1 MLKKEESPLNKVILL
16 YVIYFLYTMLGSMLA
31 SKLNISNSAYIMMPA
46 DVLFLVFS
54 VIMYKDNLKND
65 FQKLKETKFLKTIG
79 IILLGIISIILLNGI
94 MGVITD
100 IIVPDLNMDSNTSA
114 MLSLLRTS
122 PIDAFF
128 KVLVFAPI
136 AEEILFRESISTCV
150 KDNILFIIFS
160 ALIYTMM
167 NFIFNSSTLTL
178 VDLLVYFVPALLFSF
193 IYVKNNRNII
203 IVMIIKFVMQFIPFI
218 MLLVK

>member
-31 SKLNISNSAYIMMPA
+31 AKLNISNSAYIMMPA

-65 FQKLKETKFLKTIG
+65 FQKLKETRFLKIVG

-122 PIDAFF
+122 PIYAFF

>member
-1 MLKKEESPLNKVILL
+1 MLKKQESPLNKVILL
-16 YVIYFLYTMLGSMLA
+16 YVVYFLYTMLGSMLA

-46 DVLFLVFS
+46 DILFLVFS
-54 VIMYKDNLKND
+54 VVIYKNNLKND
-65 FQKLKETKFLKTIG
+65 FQKFKTNKILKTIG
-79 IILLGIISIILLNGI
+79 TIVLGIVSIILLNGI
-94 MGVITD
+94 MGMLTD
-100 IIVPDLNMDSNTSA
+100 IFLPDVNMDSNTSA
-114 MLSLLRTS
+114 MLTLLRTS
-122 PIDAFF
+122 PIYAFF
-128 KVLVFAPI
+128 KVLIFAPI

-193 IYVKNNRNII
+193 IYIKNDRNII
-203 IVMIIKFVMQFIPFI
+203 IVMIIKFIMQFIPFI

>member
-1 MLKKEESPLNKVILL
+1 MLKKEESPLNKVIPL

-122 PIDAFF
+122 PIYAFF

>member
-1 MLKKEESPLNKVILL
+1 MLRKEESPLNKVILL
-16 YVIYFLYTMLGSMLA
+16 YVVYFLYTMLGSMLA
-31 SKLNISNSAYIMMPA
+31 SKLNISNSAYIMMLA
-46 DVLFLVFS
+46 DILFLVFS
-54 VIMYKDNLKND
+54 VVMYKNNLKND
-65 FQKLKETKFLKTIG
+65 FQKFKRTKILKTIG
-79 IILLGIISIILLNGI
+79 TIVLGIVSIILLNGI
-94 MGVITD
+94 MGMLTD
-100 IIVPDLNMDSNTSA
+100 IFLPDANMDSNTSA
-114 MLSLLRTS
+114 MLTLLRTS
-122 PIDAFF
+122 PIYAFF
-128 KVLVFAPI
+128 KVLIFAPI

-193 IYVKNNRNII
+193 IYIKNDRNII
-203 IVMIIKFVMQFIPFI
+203 IVMIIKFIMQFIPFI

>member
-16 YVIYFLYTMLGSMLA
+16 YVVYFLYTMLGSMLA

-46 DVLFLVFS
+46 DILFLVFS
-54 VIMYKDNLKND
+54 VVMYKNNLKND
-65 FQKLKETKFLKTIG
+65 FQKFKRTKILKTIG
-79 IILLGIISIILLNGI
+79 TIVLGIVSIIILNGI
-94 MGVITD
+94 MGVLTD
-100 IIVPDLNMDSNTSA
+100 FFLPDVNMDSNTSA
-114 MLSLLRTS
+114 MLTLLRTS
-122 PIDAFF
+122 PIYAFF
-128 KVLVFAPI
+128 KVLIFATI

-193 IYVKNNRNII
+193 IYIKNDRNII
-203 IVMIIKFVMQFIPFI
+203 IVMIIKFIMQFIPFI

>member
-16 YVIYFLYTMLGSMLA
+16 YVVYFLYTMLGSMIA

-46 DVLFLVFS
+46 DILFLVFS
-54 VIMYKDNLKND
+54 VVMYKNNLKND
-65 FQKLKETKFLKTIG
+65 FQKFKKTKILKTIG
-79 IILLGIISIILLNGI
+79 TIVLGIVSIILLNGI
-94 MGVITD
+94 MGMLTD
-100 IIVPDLNMDSNTSA
+100 IFLPDVNMDSNTSA
-114 MLSLLRTS
+114 MLTLLRTS
-122 PIDAFF
+122 PIYAFF
-128 KVLVFAPI
+128 KVLIFAPI

-193 IYVKNNRNII
+193 IYIKNDRNII
-203 IVMIIKFVMQFIPFI
+203 IVMIIKFIMQFIPFI

>member
-1 MLKKEESPLNKVILL
+1 MLKKEKSPLNKVILL

-31 SKLNISNSAYIMMPA
+31 AKLNISNSAYIMMPA

-65 FQKLKETKFLKTIG
+65 FQKLKETRFLKIVG

-100 IIVPDLNMDSNTSA
+100 IILPDLNMDSNTSA

-122 PIDAFF
+122 PIYAFF

-193 IYVKNNRNII
+193 IYVKNDRNII
-203 IVMIIKFVMQFIPFI
+203 IVMIIKFIMQFIPFI

>member
-122 PIDAFF
+122 PIYAFF

-160 ALIYTMM
+160 DLIYTMM

>member
-1 MLKKEESPLNKVILL
+1 MEKTQKQTFTNVIIL
-16 YVIYFLYTMLGSMLA
+16 YVVYFLYTIAA
-31 SKLNISNSAYIMMPA
+31 SQIERVFNISNVSLIMFPA
-46 DVLFLVFS
+46 DVLFLLFA
-54 VIMYKDNLKND
+54 IYMYRNELKNNLK
-65 FQKLKETKFLKTIG
+65 QLKQMKPLKIIG
-79 IILLGIISIILLNGI
+79 ISLLGIISIIIVKGV
-94 MGVITD
+94 MGMITD
-100 IIVPDLNMDSNTSA
+100 ALFPNVTVDSNTSA
-114 MLSLLRTS
+114 MLTLLRTS
-122 PIDAFF
+122 PIYAFF
-128 KVLVFAPI
+128 KVLIFSTI
-136 AEEILFRESISTCV
+136 AEEILFRVSVSTCV

-193 IYVKNNRNII
+193 IYVKNDRNII

>member
-1 MLKKEESPLNKVILL
+1 MLKKQESPLNKVILL
-16 YVIYFLYTMLGSMLA
+16 YVVYFLYTMLGSMLA

-46 DVLFLVFS
+46 DILFLAFS
-54 VIMYKDNLKND
+54 VVIYKNNLKND
-65 FQKLKETKFLKTIG
+65 FQKFKKTKMLKTIG
-79 IILLGIISIILLNGI
+79 TIVLGIVSIILLNGI
-94 MGVITD
+94 MGMLTD
-100 IIVPDLNMDSNTSA
+100 IFLPDVNMDSNTSA
-114 MLSLLRTS
+114 MLTLLRTS
-122 PIDAFF
+122 PIYAFF
-128 KVLVFAPI
+128 KVLIFAPI

-193 IYVKNNRNII
+193 IYIKNDRNII
-203 IVMIIKFVMQFIPFI
+203 IVMIIKFIMQFIPFI

>member
-1 MLKKEESPLNKVILL
+1 MLKKQDSPLNKVILL
-16 YVIYFLYTMLGSMLA
+16 YVVYFLYTMLGSMLA

-46 DVLFLVFS
+46 DILFLVFS
-54 VIMYKDNLKND
+54 VVIYKNNLKND
-65 FQKLKETKFLKTIG
+65 FQKVKKTKMLKTIG
-79 IILLGIISIILLNGI
+79 TIVLGIVSIILLNGI
-94 MGVITD
+94 MGMLTD
-100 IIVPDLNMDSNTSA
+100 IFLPDVNMDSNTSA
-114 MLSLLRTS
+114 MLTLLRTS
-122 PIDAFF
+122 PIYAFF
-128 KVLVFAPI
+128 KVLIFAPI

-193 IYVKNNRNII
+193 IYIKNDRNII
-203 IVMIIKFVMQFIPFI
+203 IVMIIKFIMQFIPFI

>member
-46 DVLFLVFS
+46 DILFLVFS
-54 VIMYKDNLKND
+54 VVIYKNNLKND
-65 FQKLKETKFLKTIG
+65 FQKFKKTKILKTIG
-79 IILLGIISIILLNGI
+79 TIVLGIVSIILLNGI

-114 MLSLLRTS
+114 MLTLLRTS
-122 PIDAFF
+122 PIYAFF

-193 IYVKNNRNII
+193 IYVKNDRNII
-203 IVMIIKFVMQFIPFI
+203 IVMIIKFIMQFIPFI

>member
-16 YVIYFLYTMLGSMLA
+16 YVVYFLYTMLGSMLA

-46 DVLFLVFS
+46 DILFLVFS
-54 VIMYKDNLKND
+54 VVMYKNNLKND
-65 FQKLKETKFLKTIG
+65 FQKFKKTKILKTIG
-79 IILLGIISIILLNGI
+79 TIVLGIVSIILLNGI
-94 MGVITD
+94 MGMLTD
-100 IIVPDLNMDSNTSA
+100 IFLPDVNMDSNTSA
-114 MLSLLRTS
+114 MLTLLRTS
-122 PIDAFF
+122 PIYAFF
-128 KVLVFAPI
+128 KVLIFAPI

-193 IYVKNNRNII
+193 IYIKNDRNII
-203 IVMIIKFVMQFIPFI
+203 IVMIIKFI